1 MSRQKEY
8 PLELFDNKILRQY
21 VSDLKDDAV
30 SMNMTYQEW
39 LDLEEITDEQVN
51 ARLAEDFTV
60 TKTYDEVTAVEPEIN
75 RVGDYAMFRW
85 DGANDIENG
94 DKIEGQYLKFA
105 SSAGNG
111 DTVAETG
118 SVWKCV
124 GFSQG
129 TSNAPGADE
138 NRNRTT
144 LYVRIK

>member
-8 PLELFDNKILRQY
+8 PLELFNNKILRQY
-21 VSDLKDDAV
+21 VSDLKDDSV

-75 RVGDYAMFRW
+75 KVGNYAMFRW
-85 DGANDIENG
+85 DGANDVENG

>member
-8 PLELFDNKILRQY
+8 PLELFNNKILRQY

-51 ARLAEDFTV
+51 ARLAEDFTI

-85 DGANDIENG
+85 DGADDINNG
-94 DKIEGQYLKFA
+94 DKVEGQYLKFA
-105 SSAGNG
+105 SSSGHG
-111 DTVAETG
+111 DATGENG

-129 TSNAPGADE
+129 TSKAPGADE

-144 LYVRIK
+144 MYVRIK